1 VEGFAEDSEELEV
14 EVETESEGADLALD
28 SELVAFESAAGA
40 ALDSAV
46 LLSEELE
53 ELFGA

>member
-1 VEGFAEDSEELEV
+1 MEGFAEDSEELEV